1 MAAPRFINLSDDR
14 RDQLVFF
21 SALLG
26 GVLLIGL
33 LRSLAGGERNDGIT
47 FLHWLPLFAAVAVIL
62 LYVCYV
68 LVSKDRTSISVD
80 RAGDNAYYLG
90 LIFTLFSLMW
100 SLTALSIQEDLNAKR
115 VLDLLPDFGLALTS
129 TIVGIAARIFV
140 QQFRHDPADIE
151 TQARY
156 ELGLAIRELR
166 SSLLSAV
173 SDMRNTS
180 SATNV
185 ALQDMMSE
193 ITETIS
199 SVTKQN
205 AAAMSG
211 VTDNLVNLGKECADQ
226 VGAMSSVANDLAKQ
240 VKSVGELL
248 NAQVKLLDIDTAP
261 ANEKLRE
268 LTKELGNTG
277 SEINGVAEN
286 CINFSSNLKAI
297 SSRMESVFPEAFTS
311 GIEKLGEESSKRLK
325 TLSENALRLISS
337 IEEQSRALNND
348 PIRSRLE
355 QFDAGSRDL
364 RQQLEELRNTVD
376 RLRNELKDI
385 NINDQL
391 RQTGEEASRKHS
403 ELKRNLEALEKLIGE
418 VTPSA
423 QQLSSS
429 ETAITDYIAEL
440 RRASE
445 KIRDASN
452 KI

>member
-1 MAAPRFINLSDDR
+1 
-14 RDQLVFF
+14 
-21 SALLG
+21 
-26 GVLLIGL
+26 
-33 LRSLAGGERNDGIT
+33 
-47 FLHWLPLFAAVAVIL
+47 
-62 LYVCYV
+62 
-68 LVSKDRTSISVD
+68 
-80 RAGDNAYYLG
+80 
-90 LIFTLFSLMW
+90 
-100 SLTALSIQEDLNAKR
+100 
-115 VLDLLPDFGLALTS
+115 
-129 TIVGIAARIFV
+129 
-140 QQFRHDPADIE
+140 
-151 TQARY
+151 
-156 ELGLAIRELR
+156 
-166 SSLLSAV
+166 
-173 SDMRNTS
+173 
-180 SATNV
+180 
-185 ALQDMMSE
+185 LQDMMSE

-445 KIRDASN
+445 KIR
-452 KI
+452 